1 MENENTLTEEE
12 IEETFAAINQAKY
25 EMSMEQLISNR
36 FPEMIDFELN
46 LYSKAYMY
54 DYNAVHYG
62 LNREVLQDM
71 IDSFE
76 GNISKYLK
84 RNIDTAD
91 EFRHITISLKDKCLL
106 CMPWNPVKFCK
117 DDYSIGI
124 KSYNLNFLEYKNYD
138 YIYLKNMNIVFA
150 SSGGN
155 HRLLLQ
161 SLQNNDIKAEVTEL
175 DDTELLTK
183 FITDGGYL
191 INKYDPD
198 IKVLMPNYRLA
209 IIFRLTQLKLGL
221 N

>member
-1 MENENTLTEEE
+1 MESENVLTEEVE
-12 IEETFAAINQAKY
+12 KTFAAINKAKY

-36 FPEMIDFELN
+36 FPEMIDFELS

-62 LNREVLQDM
+62 LNRESLQDM

-84 RNIDTAD
+84 RNMDTAD
-91 EFRHITISLKDKCLL
+91 EFGHTTISLKDKCLL
-106 CMPWNPVKFCK
+106 CMPWNPEKFCK
-117 DDYSIGI
+117 DDYTIGI
-124 KSYNLNFLEYKNYD
+124 KSYNLNFLKYKNYD

-161 SLQNNDIKAEVTEL
+161 SLQNNDIKAEVTEF
-175 DDTELLTK
+175 DDTELLTE

-198 IKVLMPNYRLA
+198 IKVLMPNYRLSV
-209 IIFRLTQLKLGL
+209 IFRLTQLKLGL

>member
-36 FPEMIDFELN
+36 FPEMIDFELSM
-46 LYSKAYMY
+46 YSKSYMY

-62 LNREVLQDM
+62 MNHEVLQDM
-71 IDSFE
+71 INSFV
-76 GNISKYLK
+76 GDLLKYLK
-84 RNIDTAD
+84 ENKDPNDVLGCKTV
-91 EFRHITISLKDKCLL
+91 SLKDKCLL

-117 DDYSIGI
+117 DDYTIGI
-124 KSYNLNFLEYKNYD
+124 KSYNLNFLDYKNYD

-161 SLQNNDIKAEVTEL
+161 SLQNNDIKAKVKEY
-175 DDTELLTK
+175 DDTELLTE

-191 INKYDPD
+191 INKHDSD
-198 IKVLMPNYRLA
+198 IKILMPNYRLA

-221 N
+221 H